1 MMDETQRDDIADAIR
16 RAWAAAPRRTPLP
29 RGVMRFRSIEEAKA
43 FRDAWHRVHGD
54 DDLDEVT
61 NR

>member
-1 MMDETQRDDIADAIR
+1 
-16 RAWAAAPRRTPLP
+16 
-29 RGVMRFRSIEEAKA
+29 MRFRSIEEAKA